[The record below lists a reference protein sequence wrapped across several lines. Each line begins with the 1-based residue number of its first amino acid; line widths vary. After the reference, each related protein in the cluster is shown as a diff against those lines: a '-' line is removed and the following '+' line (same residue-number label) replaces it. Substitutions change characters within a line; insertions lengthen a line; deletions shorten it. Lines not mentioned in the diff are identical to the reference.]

1 EPLRFADAGH
11 GNAARGEPALDV
23 DQARG
28 AELAAKLAFL
38 REPRDQP
45 VESAVELARGSRHAL
60 AVEERYGENVGI
72 QLGGRARLHLDS
84 HRGAMLADAPRTLH
98 SACKG

>member
-1 EPLRFADAGH
+1 MR
-11 GNAARGEPALDV
+11 
-23 DQARG
+23 
-28 AELAAKLAFL
+28 K
-38 REPRDQP
+38 PRDQP
-45 VESAVELARGSRHAL
+45 VERAVELARGSRHAL

-98 SACKG
+98 SACKGYTFGAFVPIGGAWRAAEP